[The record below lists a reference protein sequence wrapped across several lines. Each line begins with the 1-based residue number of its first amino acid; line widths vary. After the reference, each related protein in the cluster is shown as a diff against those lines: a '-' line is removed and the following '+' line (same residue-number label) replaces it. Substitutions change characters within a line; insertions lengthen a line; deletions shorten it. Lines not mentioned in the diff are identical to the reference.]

1 MQISRQSIMTVALF
15 AAWLPLAGSALV
27 ANNTHAADPDPH
39 VSAPSGD
46 DLKAAS
52 DRIRQTGKNIQ
63 SDIREALRRA
73 RAQRAVLEA
82 QQAAERKKEA
92 ERARQQAALDAA
104 RLAAAKEAKERQALE
119 AAQAQARKEAEMRQA
134 KVERERQLAL
144 KAQRDLEEKL
154 AREQQAAAKGSRP
167 RLGGETKFG
176 VDI

>member
-1 MQISRQSIMTVALF
+1 MTVALF
-15 AAWLPLAGSALV
+15 AAWLPLAGNALAAGSANA
-27 ANNTHAADPDPH
+27 ANPDTPG
-39 VSAPSGD
+39 SAMSGD

-52 DRIRQTGKNIQ
+52 ERIRQTGTNIQ

-82 QQAAERKKEA
+82 QQAAERKREA
-92 ERARQQAALDAA
+92 ERARRQAARDAA
-104 RLAAAKEAKERQALE
+104 LMAAAKQAKERQALE

-144 KAQRDLEEKL
+144 QAQRALEEKL
-154 AREQQAAAKGSRP
+154 AREQQAAARGGRP
-167 RLGGETKFG
+167 KLGGETKFG